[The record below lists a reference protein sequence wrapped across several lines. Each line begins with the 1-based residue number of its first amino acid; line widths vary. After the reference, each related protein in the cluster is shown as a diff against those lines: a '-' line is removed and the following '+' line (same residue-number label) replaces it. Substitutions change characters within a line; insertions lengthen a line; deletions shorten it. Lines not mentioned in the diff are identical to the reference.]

1 MSKYNLNTGDIL
13 LFDYEGGGSMGIFSW
28 LIKKATKSNITHVGM
43 VLKDPVFIN
52 PSLKGYYVW
61 ESGWEG
67 TPDPQDGKVKFG
79 VQITP
84 FEEIFQN
91 YKKKNGKIY
100 VRRVT
105 CPINLFT
112 TEKLLQIHEIVYD
125 KIYDIIP
132 TDWIEAAFRR
142 DDNPQKTSRF
152 WCSALV
158 GYIYNKCGIIE
169 KKTDWSVLRPADFAI
184 GSENIDF
191 VGHAHLDSKEY
202 KLLG

>member
-28 LIKKATKSNITHVGM
+28 LIKKVTKSNITHVGM

-158 GYIYNKCGIIE
+158 GYIYTQCGCLHPG
-169 KKTDWSVLRPADFAI
+169 TDWSMIRP
-184 GSENIDF
+184 SDF
-191 VGHAHLDSKEY
+191 VEDYLQYINDIELSE
-202 KLLG
+202 LTELN

>member
-1 MSKYNLNTGDIL
+1 MSKYNLKTGDIL

-158 GYIYNKCGIIE
+158 GYIYTQCGCLHPG
-169 KKTDWSVLRPADFAI
+169 TDWSIIRP
-184 GSENIDF
+184 SDF
-191 VGHAHLDSKEY
+191 VEDYLQYINDIELSE
-202 KLLG
+202 LTELN

>member
-158 GYIYNKCGIIE
+158 GYIYTQCGCLHPG
-169 KKTDWSVLRPADFAI
+169 TDWSIIRP
-184 GSENIDF
+184 SDF
-191 VGHAHLDSKEY
+191 VEDYLQYINDIELSE
-202 KLLG
+202 LTELN

>member
-158 GYIYNKCGIIE
+158 GYIYTQCDCLHPG
-169 KKTDWSVLRPADFAI
+169 TDWSMIRP
-184 GSENIDF
+184 SDF
-191 VGHAHLDSKEY
+191 VEDYLQYINDIELSE
-202 KLLG
+202 LTELN

>member
-158 GYIYNKCGIIE
+158 GYIYTQCGCLHPG
-169 KKTDWSVLRPADFAI
+169 TDWSMIRP
-184 GSENIDF
+184 SDF
-191 VGHAHLDSKEY
+191 VENYLQYINEIS
-202 KLLG
+202 LGELTELN

>member
-158 GYIYNKCGIIE
+158 GYIYTQCGCLHPG
-169 KKTDWSVLRPADFAI
+169 TDWSMIRP
-184 GSENIDF
+184 SDF
-191 VGHAHLDSKEY
+191 VEDYLQYINDIELSE
-202 KLLG
+202 LTELN